1 MTNTAKGQYDRAA
14 EAGKLE
20 ASGAWANDVSGKLGW
35 DNRQKMM
42 NAAAAHPSA
51 PAQDAKFPTIA
62 AQVGDLLYARRDVF
76 EPTLAWMLAR
86 AGSPPSSSR

>member
-35 DNRQKMM
+35 DAWR
-42 NAAAAHPSA
+42 PGA
-51 PAQDAKFPTIA
+51 PANP
-62 AQVGDLLYARRDVF
+62 GGEPARRDVF